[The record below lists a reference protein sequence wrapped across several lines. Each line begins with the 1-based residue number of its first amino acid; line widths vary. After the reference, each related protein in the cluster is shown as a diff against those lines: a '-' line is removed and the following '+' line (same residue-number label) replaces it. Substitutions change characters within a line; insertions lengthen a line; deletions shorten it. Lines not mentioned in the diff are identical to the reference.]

1 MPFVDANR
9 NFADE
14 SLAHF
19 TGRSLDFTLHP
30 LSSNVNNSVKRTIS
44 KSLRQDTRWN
54 DTIGLRA

>member
-1 MPFVDANR
+1 MPFIDANR

-30 LSSNVNNSVKRTIS
+30 LRSNVNNSVKRTMS
-44 KSLRQDTRWN
+44 KSLRQDTR
-54 DTIGLRA
+54 